1 MSIATKNTDIY
12 LNAIERSIQYQG
24 IRKDITDAYWET
36 DISPLLYPL
45 WDSAKDKLEVFLVR
59 KDGTYSIHRNKYKKN
74 FADNT
79 GKWVSYEFDP
89 AGTSE
94 YNVEQL
100 ATQIKEKF
108 IEFRDVEENRYE
120 KAIQTEYARSN
131 SLTWNKIKVVR
142 KFMLQDSDHIFLED
156 SPVSAADK
164 ELWKKY
170 RAYIRDIPVIQNAAT
185 PFDVVFPITPDEYNK
200 RKTLD
205 VDDIITTNVGDQ
217 GTNADYLTSSYHFW
231 KCTDNT
237 LSGVN
242 QRMTFYM
249 IARTTCIEDVT
260 NNPSETQT
268 GGSGMRVM
276 VSPFRTTIDK
286 SGPDAAE
293 AQRRVTEL
301 AKSWKAE
308 DEKVNRDYIEA
319 LLDAIENGEV

>member
-131 SLTWNKIKVVR
+131 SLTWNKLKVVR

-217 GTNADYLTSSYHFW
+217 GTNAEYLTSSYHFW

>member
-24 IRKDITDAYWET
+24 IRKDITDSYWET

-74 FADNT
+74 FNDNS
-79 GKWVSYEFDP
+79 GKWISYEFDP

-120 KAIQTEYARSN
+120 KAIQTEYARTN
-131 SLTWNKIKVVR
+131 SVTWNKLKLLR
-142 KFMLQDSDHIFLED
+142 RFMLQDSDYVLLED
-156 SPVSAADK
+156 SPVSDADK
-164 ELWKKY
+164 LLWKKY
-170 RAYIRDIPVIQNAAT
+170 RSYIRDIPVLQNAAT
-185 PFDVVFPITPDEYNK
+185 PYDIVLPITPDEYNK

-205 VDDIITTNVGDQ
+205 VDQIITDNVGDQ
-217 GTNADYLTSSYHFW
+217 GTTSEYLTSSYHFW
-231 KCTDNT
+231 KVTENT
-237 LSGVN
+237 LQGLA

-249 IARTTCIEDVT
+249 MARTSCVEDVT
-260 NNPSETQT
+260 GNENLAATNS
-268 GGSGMRVM
+268 SMRIM
-276 VSPFRTTIDK
+276 VSPFRTKLSSD
-286 SGPDAAE
+286 GPAE
-293 AQRRVTEL
+293 NLQGATEL
-301 AKSWKAE
+301 AQSWKAD

-319 LLDAIENGEV
+319 LLDAIENGEL

>member
-24 IRKDITDAYWET
+24 IRKDITDTYWES

-74 FADNT
+74 FSDNT

-131 SLTWNKIKVVR
+131 SLTWNKLKVVR

-217 GTNADYLTSSYHFW
+217 GTNAEYLTSSYHFW

>member
-24 IRKDITDAYWET
+24 IRKDISDTYWES

-74 FADNT
+74 FSDNT
-79 GKWVSYEFDP
+79 GKWISYEFDP

-120 KAIQTEYARSN
+120 LAIQTEYARTN
-131 SLTWNKIKVVR
+131 AVTWNKIKLVR
-142 KFMLQDSDHIFLED
+142 KFMLQDSDYVLMED
-156 SPVSAADK
+156 SPVSDADK
-164 ELWKKY
+164 LLWKKY
-170 RAYIRDIPVIQNAAT
+170 RMYIRDIPTLQNAAT
-185 PFDVVFPITPDEYNK
+185 PFDVIFPITPTEYNK

-205 VDDIITTNVGDQ
+205 VDQIITDNVGDQ
-217 GTNADYLTSSYHFW
+217 GVNDEYLSSSYHFW
-231 KCTDNT
+231 KVTENT
-237 LSGVN
+237 LQGLS

-249 IARTTCIEDVT
+249 MARTSCVEDVT
-260 NNPSETQT
+260 GNETLSAT
-268 GGSGMRVM
+268 NSGMRVM
-276 VSPFRTTIDK
+276 VSPFRTKLSSD
-286 SGPDAAE
+286 GPAE
-293 AQRRVTEL
+293 NFQNATEM
-301 AKSWKAE
+301 AKQWKAD
-308 DEKVNRDYIEA
+308 DEKVNRDYIES
-319 LLDAIENGEV
+319 LLDAIENGEL

>member
-24 IRKDITDAYWET
+24 IRKDITDTYWES

-74 FADNT
+74 FSDNT

-120 KAIQTEYARSN
+120 KAIQTEYARTN
-131 SLTWNKIKVVR
+131 AVTWNKIKLVR

-170 RAYIRDIPVIQNAAT
+170 RGYIRDIPTIQNAAT
-185 PFDVVFPITPDEYNK
+185 PFDIVFPITPTEYNK

-205 VDDIITTNVGDQ
+205 VDQIITDNVGDQ
-217 GTNADYLTSSYHFW
+217 GTNAEYLTSSYHFW
-231 KCTDNT
+231 KVTENT
-237 LSGVN
+237 LQGLG

-249 IARTTCIEDVT
+249 MARTSCVEDVT
-260 NNPSETQT
+260 GTENLAATNS
-268 GGSGMRVM
+268 SMRVM
-276 VSPFRTTIDK
+276 VSPFRTKLSSD
-286 SGPDAAE
+286 GPVENFQDATAM
-293 AQRRVTEL
+293 
-301 AKSWKAE
+301 AKQWKAD
-308 DEKVNRDYIEA
+308 DEKVNRDYIES
-319 LLDAIENGEV
+319 LLDAIENGEM

>member
-74 FADNT
+74 FNDNS

-89 AGTSE
+89 AGTSD
-94 YNVEQL
+94 YNVDQL

-131 SLTWNKIKVVR
+131 SVTWNKIKLLR
-142 KFMLQDSDHIFLED
+142 KFMLQDSDYVFLED
-156 SPVSAADK
+156 SPVSDADK
-164 ELWKKY
+164 LLWQKY
-170 RAYIRDIPVIQNAAT
+170 RAYIRDIPEIQNAPT
-185 PFDVVFPITPDEYNK
+185 PFDLVFPITPDEYNK

-205 VDDIITTNVGDQ
+205 VDKVITDNVGDQ
-217 GTNADYLTSSYHFW
+217 GTTSEYLTSSYHFW
-231 KCTDNT
+231 KVTENT
-237 LSGVN
+237 LQGLA

-249 IARTTCIEDVT
+249 MARTSCVEDVT
-260 NNPSETQT
+260 GNANLTATNS
-268 GGSGMRVM
+268 SMRIM
-276 VSPFRTTIDK
+276 VSPFRTKLSSD
-286 SGPDAAE
+286 GPVENYLHA
-293 AQRRVTEL
+293 TEV
-301 AKSWKAE
+301 AKQWKAD

-319 LLDAIENGEV
+319 LLDAIENGEL